1 MCSNVEDAGARDGLP
16 GLPASAK
23 ASTKD
28 HECEK
33 DNESLS
39 TSSFGKTV
47 ISLPTES
54 HYNQSQAI
62 QDDKFHFEQHWES
75 F

>member
-1 MCSNVEDAGARDGLP
+1 MCSNVEDAGAQDGLP
-16 GLPASAK
+16 GLPESAK

-28 HECEK
+28 HECEQ

-39 TSSFGKTV
+39 TYSFGKAS
-47 ISLPTES
+47 ISLPIES

-62 QDDKFHFEQHWES
+62 QDDKFHFEQCWES